1 MAQIVADQSQIHLL
15 IRHMGA
21 RAVPEPVSRR
31 LFVPDETRLAAEI
44 DRLKTAFPKTRELY
58 REVCALLFHGRAC
71 IRRWSGR
78 LGSRLNGPV
87 GLRGQ
92 FDVIAAVAEEV
103 AIVTATNVS
112 TGGSTLIKVAGT
124 IARVLSDG
132 FDVDVVGIR
141 YRTKAELPSGTSIA
155 LGAALAAASGR
166 DLASCAFYGHG
177 ADLSPRTT

>member
-1 MAQIVADQSQIHLL
+1 M
-15 IRHMGA
+15 
-21 RAVPEPVSRR
+21 
-31 LFVPDETRLAAEI
+31 
-44 DRLKTAFPKTRELY
+44 
-58 REVCALLFHGRAC
+58 
-71 IRRWSGR
+71 
-78 LGSRLNGPV
+78 NGPV

-155 LGAALAAASGR
+155 LDAALAAASGR

-177 ADLSPRTT
+177 ADLSPRTA